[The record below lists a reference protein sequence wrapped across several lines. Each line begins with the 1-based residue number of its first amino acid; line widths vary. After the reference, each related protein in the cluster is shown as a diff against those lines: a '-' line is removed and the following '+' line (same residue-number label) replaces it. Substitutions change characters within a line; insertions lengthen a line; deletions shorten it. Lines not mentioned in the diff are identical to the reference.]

1 MKLLVEIPDNKL
13 AFALEFFKNI
23 SFVKKVQSIDSEEMS
38 NSAEKS
44 LLIEELKESIHNLNL
59 VKQGKLKAKP
69 ARELLYEL

>member
-1 MKLLVEIPDNKL
+1 MKLIVEIPDNKL
-13 AFALEFFKNI
+13 AFALEFFKSI
-23 SFVKKVQSIDSEEMS
+23 SFVKKVQSMDSEETS

-44 LLIEELKESIHNLNL
+44 LLIEELKESIHNLTL

>member
-1 MKLLVEIPDNKL
+1 MKLVVEIPDNKL
-13 AFALEFFKNI
+13 AFALEFFKSI
-23 SFVKKVQSIDSEEMS
+23 SFVKKVQSMDSEETS